1 MNEYRNLYSSEQDC
15 LLNYFKN
22 DPGRKIV
29 RGFFGMWRAVF
40 IICLI
45 GVVKSVIEAI
55 LAKEYFILFSVFGVV
70 IAYLWFWK
78 LPGFLLKTVDAN
90 YEAVKQNK
98 VFIRETALVSS
109 RMNREKSSKNGNY
122 RNVYY
127 ASVWNEN
134 KTHTYDVLTG
144 SFVFSMVPGDMV
156 YVLRFIKGKHNVNEE
171 YVIPLNFT
179 SMDGNGKGWFY
190 E

>member
-1 MNEYRNLYSSEQDC
+1 MDEYRNLYASERDY
-15 LLNYFKN
+15 LMNYFKN
-22 DPGRKIV
+22 NPGRKLI
-29 RGFFGMWRAVF
+29 RGFFGLWKAVF
-40 IICLI
+40 IVCLI
-45 GVVKSVIEAI
+45 GVGKTIIEAI
-55 LAKEYFILFSVFGVV
+55 LAKDYFMLFSVFGVV

-78 LPGFLLKTVDAN
+78 LPGFLLKAVEAN

-144 SFVFSMVPGDMV
+144 CFISSLAPGEIV

-171 YVIPLNFT
+171 YVIPVDFT
-179 SMDGNGKGWFY
+179 AMDGSGKGWY
-190 E
+190 L